1 MKLRAFDQA
10 KHRTYVDLK
19 VHSLELTSISILRQI
34 ILIVFYQGVLISMSM
49 LSMTG
54 QMENTCPHCEDCTP
68 SA

>member
-19 VHSLELTSISILRQI
+19 VHSLELISISISRQI